1 MPRCSP
7 PGCAECVAPGPLWC
21 PWSAPGCLRCL
32 RPSGG
37 VVSRSQ
43 RPQFSS
49 CCCRWRVR
57 RACGGAGKGGPPCPL
72 LWGCGCL
79 VVPWHASCWGCV
91 CGQDLAGCV
100 SGRAGPS
107 QRCGA
112 WPAEGLLLFCP
123 ACRARLRSSR
133 GPGGGTRF
141 FQGGDGSMACV
152 ERQRRPPC
160 WALAA
165 SAQDCPVACPL
176 PRTHP
181 RPQALG
187 GLWDALSR
195 GSVRGT
201 NGWGRCALGEKA
213 FSSDPRGC
221 LGVPEPPAA
230 APPLRVVA
238 TDAG

>member
-7 PGCAECVAPGPLWC
+7 PGRAECVAPGPLWC

-72 LWGCGCL
+72 LWGCGRL

-112 WPAEGLLLFCP
+112 WPAEGCCFFAQHAVPVSAPLVAPVGARGSFRAVMGAWPVWRGKGGPLVGPWPRALRTALLP
-123 ACRARLRSSR
+123 VPYR
-133 GPGGGTRF
+133 GPTPAPRPLGAFGTPFRGARSGERMGGGDVPSVRKP
-141 FQGGDGSMACV
+141 S
-152 ERQRRPPC
+152 
-160 WALAA
+160 LAI
-165 SAQDCPVACPL
+165 
-176 PRTHP
+176 REG
-181 RPQALG
+181 ALG
-187 GLWDALSR
+187 YRNPQL
-195 GSVRGT
+195 
-201 NGWGRCALGEKA
+201 
-213 FSSDPRGC
+213 
-221 LGVPEPPAA
+221 
-230 APPLRVVA
+230 PPLLCA
-238 TDAG
+238 